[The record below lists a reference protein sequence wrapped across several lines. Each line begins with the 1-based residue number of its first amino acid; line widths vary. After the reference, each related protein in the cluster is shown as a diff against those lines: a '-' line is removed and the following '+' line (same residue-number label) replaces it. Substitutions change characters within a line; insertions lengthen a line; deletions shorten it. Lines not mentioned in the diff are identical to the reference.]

1 MNMVRVLKALGPID
15 ARNVRRDSMLAW
27 MALMPFFFVFLFR
40 FFIPWVRDGLLVQF
54 GFDLAPY
61 YVLIMSYA
69 FIIGTPTLFGVV
81 IGFLLLDEQDDGT
94 LTALQ
99 VTPMPLN
106 SYLLYRVAVPMLI
119 SLVLTTL
126 TFPLAKLV
134 TFPIEYLFWVALL
147 AAPLAPIFALFL
159 AVTAKNKVQGFA
171 VMKGAGAILV
181 LPLIGYFVQA
191 NWQWVFGLIPTYWPL
206 KVYWTLDTG
215 EPGAWLYFLI
225 GAVYQA
231 VLLVIFMRRFDTVM
245 HR

>member
-1 MNMVRVLKALGPID
+1 MTMIRVLKALGPID

-27 MALMPFFFVFLFR
+27 MALMPFFFVVLFR
-40 FFIPWVRDGLLVQF
+40 YFVPWVRDGLLAQF

-61 YVLIMSYA
+61 YMLVMSYG

-81 IGFLLLDEQDDGT
+81 IGFLLLDERDDGT

-106 SYLLYRVAVPMLI
+106 SYLIYRVTAPMLI

-126 TFPLAKLV
+126 TFPLAGLV
-134 TFPIEYLFWVALL
+134 TFPWLYLVTVALL
-147 AAPLAPIFALFL
+147 AAPLAPVFALFM

-171 VMKGAGAILV
+171 VMKGMGAILV
-181 LPLIGYFVQA
+181 LPLMAYFVQG
-191 NWQWVFGLIPTYWPL
+191 NWQWLFGLIPTYWPL
-206 KVYWTLDTG
+206 KLYWTLDAG
-215 EPGAWLYFLI
+215 ESGAWLYFFGGVIYQIGLLI
-225 GAVYQA
+225 
-231 VLLVIFMRRFDTVM
+231 VLVRRFDRDM